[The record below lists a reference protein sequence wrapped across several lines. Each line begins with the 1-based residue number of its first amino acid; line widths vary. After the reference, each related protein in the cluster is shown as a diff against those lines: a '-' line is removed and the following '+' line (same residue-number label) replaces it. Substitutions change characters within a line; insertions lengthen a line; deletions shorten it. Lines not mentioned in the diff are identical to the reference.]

1 MLSLQGENDL
11 TILNENGNQIFNEP
25 SDEEKL
31 MSMLLFVL
39 NFFTAIIG
47 PLIIWLI
54 KRGESAYVDH
64 HGKEYFNLLISYFV
78 YEIIAAIT
86 MIIGIGFILVPV
98 LSIAFVILIIVGAV
112 KAYQGEYYRFPLI
125 FRLIK

>member
-1 MLSLQGENDL
+1 MYEENEP
-11 TILNENGNQIFNEP
+11 TILNEDGTQFHNEP
-25 SDEEKL
+25 SSEDKL
-31 MSMLLFVL
+31 FAMLLYVL

-54 KRGESAYVDH
+54 KRETSPFIDY
-64 HGKEYFNLLISYFV
+64 HGKEYFNLIISYFV
-78 YEIIAAIT
+78 YEIVAAIT

-98 LSIAFVILIIVGAV
+98 LSIAFVVLIVVGAV
-112 KAYQGEYYRFPLI
+112 KAYQGEHYRFPLI